1 MSTDTAPVLIYRY
14 RELHAKDV
22 SLVGGKNASLG
33 EMLSQLSETGI
44 RVPDGFA
51 TSAQLFRDYLEQNNL
66 NGPINGWLN
75 QMNSGEISL
84 AEAGRQ
90 IRASIS
96 QAEFT
101 EHQAR
106 TILDAYHELSAQI
119 GEPNASV
126 AVRSSA
132 TAEDLP
138 EASFAGQQESYLNIS
153 GDQQV
158 LEACKQCFA
167 SLYTDRAIVYRQE
180 QGFEHQQVALSV
192 GVQQMIESQCA
203 GVMFSLDT
211 ENGFPDVVMINGSW
225 GLGETIVK
233 GSVTPDRFMVYK
245 PLLEQSG
252 KRPIIEKQ
260 LGNKLEKMLFNQP
273 GNTDQPTIT
282 LPTSA
287 EERQQLVLSDE
298 EVLLLSR
305 WAVIIERHYGCA
317 MDMEWA
323 KDSHSQQL
331 YMVQARPETVESY
344 KDSAVLV
351 NYQLEKTS
359 AAVLLEGASVGGAV
373 AIGETYTVLSP
384 DDIDAFPDGAILV
397 TERTDPDWVPL
408 MRKAAGIITD
418 SGGPT
423 SHAAIVSRELKVP
436 AIVGT
441 EHATQTLSS
450 GQIVTLSCA
459 KGATGQVYDGVV
471 NYTTQEID
479 LKALPPTETKIM
491 INAAMPDGI
500 FHWWRLPTAGIGLTR
515 IEFIISSQI
524 GLHPMALLHPE
535 QISDPGVEQAIRA
548 RCKGFATLA
557 DFFVDNL
564 ALGVSK
570 IAASQYPRPV
580 IVRMSDFKSNE
591 YRGLLGGEF
600 FELHEENPMLG
611 LRGASR
617 YYHPRYREAFQ
628 LECKA
633 IAKARE
639 EMGFD
644 NIIVMIPFCRTVSEA
659 DKVLEVMAQAGL
671 KRGDK
676 GLEVYVMCEIPS
688 NVILADRFAERF
700 DGFSIGSNDLT
711 QLVLG
716 IDRDSAELK
725 PMFDARDDAVKSL
738 IEQVIRVAHSKGCK
752 VGICGQAPSDHPEFA
767 EFLVAYGIDSI
778 SLNPDSFAKGCQV
791 VAKAEQALGKNRKP

>member
-1 MSTDTAPVLIYRY
+1 MSTQYAQPLIYRY
-14 RELHAKDV
+14 QQLHKTDV

-33 EMLSQLSETGI
+33 EMLSQLSESGI

-51 TSAQLFRDYLEQNNL
+51 TSAQFFRDFLAQNEL
-66 NGPINGWLN
+66 NDPIGEFLN
-75 QMNSGEISL
+75 RMNREEISL
-84 AEAGRQ
+84 AEAGRN
-90 IRASIS
+90 IRTLIS
-96 QAEFT
+96 QASFT
-101 EHQAR
+101 PEQENA
-106 TILDAYHELSAQI
+106 ILDAYHALCEQI
-119 GEPNASV
+119 GVPSASV

-138 EASFAGQQESYLNIS
+138 EASFAGQQESYLNIR

-192 GVQQMIESQCA
+192 GVQHMIESQCA

-245 PLLEQSG
+245 PLLEQSD

-260 LGNKLEKMLFNQP
+260 LGNKLEKMQFNES
-273 GNTDQPTIT
+273 GNVTQPTIT
-282 LPTSA
+282 LPTSS
-287 EERQQLVLSDE
+287 EERSQLVLSDDE
-298 EVLLLSR
+298 ILQLSK
-305 WAVIIERHYGCA
+305 WAVIIERHYGCP

-323 KDSHSQQL
+323 KDTQTQQL
-331 YMVQARPETVESY
+331 YMVQARPETVESHR
-344 KDSAVLV
+344 DAALLV
-351 NYQLEKTS
+351 NYKLEKTS
-359 AAVLLEGASVGGAV
+359 APVLLEGASVGGAI
-373 AIGETYTVLSP
+373 AIGQTYTVLSP
-384 DDIDAFPDGAILV
+384 DDIDSFPEGAILV

-441 EHATQTLSS
+441 EHATQKLQS
-450 GQIVTLSCA
+450 GQLVTLSCA
-459 KGATGQVYDGVV
+459 QGAVGQVYEGEVS
-471 NYTTQEID
+471 YTTQEID
-479 LKALPPTETKIM
+479 LKALPSTKTKIM

-500 FHWWRLPTAGIGLTR
+500 FHWWQLPTAGIGLTR
-515 IEFIISSQI
+515 IEFIISSHI

-535 QISDPGVEQAIRA
+535 QITDPEVENQIRK
-548 RCKGFATLA
+548 RCEGFDTLA
-557 DFFVDNL
+557 DYFVDNL

-570 IAASQYPRPV
+570 IAASQYPKPV

-591 YRGLLGGEF
+591 YRGLLGGDF

-617 YYHPRYREAFQ
+617 YYHPRYKEAFQ

-633 IAKARE
+633 ILKARE
-639 EMGFD
+639 EIGFD

-659 DKVLEVMAQAGL
+659 DKVLEVMAEAGL
-671 KRGDK
+671 KRGEN
-676 GLEVYVMCEIPS
+676 GLQVYVMCEIPS

-738 IEQVIRVAHSKGCK
+738 IEQVIHVAHSKGCK

-767 EFLVAYGIDSI
+767 EFLVSCGIDSI
-778 SLNPDSFAKGCQV
+778 SLNPDSFAKGCTV
-791 VAKAEQALGKNRKP
+791 VAKAEQEIAQSKDT

>member
-1 MSTDTAPVLIYRY
+1 MSTQNAQPLIYRY
-14 RELHAKDV
+14 QQLHKTDV

-33 EMLSQLSETGI
+33 EMLSQLSESGI

-51 TSAQLFRDYLEQNNL
+51 TSAQFFRDFLAQNEL
-66 NGPINGWLN
+66 NDPIGEFLN
-75 QMNSGEISL
+75 RMNREEISL
-84 AEAGRQ
+84 AEAGRN
-90 IRASIS
+90 IRTLIS
-96 QAEFT
+96 QASFT
-101 EHQAR
+101 PEQENA
-106 TILDAYHELSAQI
+106 ILDAYHALCEQI
-119 GEPNASV
+119 GVPSASV

-138 EASFAGQQESYLNIS
+138 EASFAGQQESYLNIR

-260 LGNKLEKMLFNQP
+260 LGNKLEKMQFNES
-273 GNTDQPTIT
+273 GNVTQPTIT
-282 LPTSA
+282 LPTSS
-287 EERQQLVLSDE
+287 EERSQLVLSDGE
-298 EVLLLSR
+298 ILQLSK
-305 WAVIIERHYGCA
+305 WAVIIERHYGCP

-323 KDSHSQQL
+323 KDTLTQQL
-331 YMVQARPETVESY
+331 YMVQARPETVESHR
-344 KDSAVLV
+344 DAALLV
-351 NYQLEKTS
+351 NYKLEKTS
-359 AAVLLEGASVGGAV
+359 APVLLEGASVGGAI
-373 AIGETYTVLSP
+373 AIGQTYTVLSP
-384 DDIDAFPDGAILV
+384 DDIDSFPEGAILV

-441 EHATQTLSS
+441 EHATQKLQS
-450 GQIVTLSCA
+450 GQLVTLSCA
-459 KGATGQVYDGVV
+459 QGAVGQVYEGEVS
-471 NYTTQEID
+471 YTTQEID
-479 LKALPPTETKIM
+479 LKALPSTKTKIM

-500 FHWWRLPTAGIGLTR
+500 FHWWQLPTAGIGLTR
-515 IEFIISSQI
+515 IEFIISSHI

-535 QISDPGVEQAIRA
+535 QITDPEVENQIRT
-548 RCKGFATLA
+548 RCEGFDTLA
-557 DFFVDNL
+557 DYFVDNL

-570 IAASQYPRPV
+570 IAASQYPKPV

-591 YRGLLGGEF
+591 YRGLLGGDF

-617 YYHPRYREAFQ
+617 YYHPRYKEAFQ

-633 IAKARE
+633 ILKARE
-639 EMGFD
+639 EIGFD

-659 DKVLEVMAQAGL
+659 DKVLEVMAEAGL
-671 KRGDK
+671 KRGEN
-676 GLEVYVMCEIPS
+676 GLQVYVMCEIPS

-738 IEQVIRVAHSKGCK
+738 IEQVIHVAHSKGCK

-767 EFLVAYGIDSI
+767 EFLVSCGIDSI
-778 SLNPDSFAKGCQV
+778 SLNPDSFAKGCTV
-791 VAKAEQALGKNRKP
+791 VAKAEQETSQANKP